1 MLLCQDSCLHQDD
14 DPGGRAVVLAGGED
28 EADDVHHRGEDWA
41 KLTKFCLFQGLGA
54 SFTKYTIQSQPGY
67 GASEDAGELIC
78 LVLLSLQQQHVET
91 LT

>member
-54 SFTKYTIQSQPGY
+54 SVTKQNAYLKVNLDMGFQRTQ
-67 GASEDAGELIC
+67 
-78 LVLLSLQQQHVET
+78 VN
-91 LT
+91 

>member
-41 KLTKFCLFQGLGA
+41 QIPKFCLFQGLLGA
-54 SFTKYTIQSQPGY
+54 
-67 GASEDAGELIC
+67 
-78 LVLLSLQQQHVET
+78 LVLKVNLKLNLEMGLQRMQVD
-91 LT
+91 